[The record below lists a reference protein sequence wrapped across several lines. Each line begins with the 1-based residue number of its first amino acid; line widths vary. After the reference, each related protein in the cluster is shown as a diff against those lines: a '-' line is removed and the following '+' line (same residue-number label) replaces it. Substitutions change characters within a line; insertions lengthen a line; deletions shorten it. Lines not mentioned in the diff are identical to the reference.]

1 MSSQKPHVKLFIPGP
16 TEVAPEVFEAMSKP
30 MIGHR
35 QKVYSDL
42 QKQIKEKLKAVLFA
56 PNHMMFLSASSAT
69 GLMEGFLRNC
79 TAKRN
84 LSCICGAFSLRWHE
98 IAIGNGKEADAL
110 NVEWG
115 QPYDTNA
122 IDKAL
127 ATGKYDTITTVYNE
141 TSTGVKNDLEALS
154 KVIKKYP
161 DVIWG
166 VDAVSG
172 MMGAKIETEKLGID
186 FLVASVQK
194 CFALPPG
201 LAIAAISNRAMERA
215 KSIPTRGYYFD
226 FIDYAKYDAKDQ
238 TPATPAISLL
248 NGLNFQLDRFI
259 KDGLENRFRKY
270 DEMAE
275 YVRNWAEKFFALY
288 PPRHASSQTVTCIKN
303 TRNLNVSDLN
313 KKLAE
318 RNLHISNG
326 YGDLKEKTFR
336 IAHMGELTLADI
348 KEVLSVV
355 EEIWQLNKNGNEKCC
370 SACGGH

>member
-1 MSSQKPHVKLFIPGP
+1 MQKPHVKLFIPGP
-16 TEVAPEVFEAMSKP
+16 TEVAPEVFEAMSAP

-42 QKQIKEKLKAVLFA
+42 HKKIKDKLKTVLYA

-98 IAIGNGKEADAL
+98 IAIGNGKEADTL
-110 NVEWG
+110 NFDWG
-115 QPYDTNA
+115 KPYDNKE

-141 TSTGVKNDLEALS
+141 TSTGVKNDLEELS
-154 KVIKKYP
+154 QIMKKYP
-161 DVIWG
+161 NVIWG

-201 LAIAAISNRAMERA
+201 LAIAAISKRAMERA
-215 KSIPTRGYYFD
+215 KTIPVRGFYFD
-226 FIDYAKYDAKDQ
+226 FLDYEKYDVKDQ
-238 TPATPAISLL
+238 TPATPAVSLL
-248 NGLNFQLDRFI
+248 NGLNFQLDRI
-259 KDGLENRFRKY
+259 IAEGLDNRFKRHH
-270 DEMAE
+270 DMAE
-275 YVRNWAEKFFALY
+275 RVRDWAEKYFELY
-288 PPRHASSQTVTCIKN
+288 PARSASSETVTCIKN
-303 TRNLNVSDLN
+303 TRGFNISDMN

-318 RNLHISNG
+318 RYIHISNG

-336 IAHMGELTLADI
+336 IAHMGELTMKDI
-348 KEVLSVV
+348 NEVLSIM
-355 EEIWQLNKNGNEKCC
+355 EEIWGLNKSEKASCC
-370 SACGGH
+370 GSCGGH